1 MEFLENVKSVLA
13 KTSQTVAKKSTEV
26 YEASKVKYEIL
37 TLKNDIRKLYA
48 EIGKLTYKT
57 IIDGEDYGDD
67 VSMKCDIV
75 KAKLAKIE
83 VLSNEGFST
92 NVDCPECGRPSGA
105 ESDHCESC
113 GADLAVD
120 VDAEVE

>member
-1 MEFLENVKSVLA
+1 MEFLENVKSVLT
-13 KTSQTVAKKSTEV
+13 KTTQTVAKKSTEV

-37 TLKNDIRKLYA
+37 TLKNDIRKLYN

-75 KAKLAKIE
+75 KAKLAKIDA
-83 VLSNEGFST
+83 LSNEGFST
-92 NVDCPECGRPSGA
+92 DIKCPECGRPSGA
-105 ESDHCESC
+105 ENDHCESC
-113 GADLAVD
+113 GAELVVD
-120 VDAEVE
+120 VEAEAE

>member
-13 KTSQTVAKKSTEV
+13 KTTQTVAKKSTEV
-26 YEASKVKYEIL
+26 YESSKVKYEIL
-37 TLKNDIRKLYA
+37 TLKNDIRKLYN
-48 EIGKLTYKT
+48 EIGKLTYTT
-57 IIDGEDYGDD
+57 IVDGEDYGDD
-67 VSMKCDIV
+67 VSMKCEIV

-83 VLSNEGFST
+83 ALKNGGYST
-92 NVDCPECGRPSGA
+92 DIKCPSCGRPSDA